1 MLARQHVADA
11 LAAPPPSISISG
23 QRIELPYQTS
33 SNDFYA
39 RFARLAGHAFDAV
52 GDDTKFEVPGN
63 DLARADEPAG
73 NMTLTM
79 DGFSRAYVKLQ
90 GSCEQAPFPGQLT
103 VGTSNYNP
111 GTNPN
116 CRPGGDQLQCLQ
128 GVSGLRS
135 SGQSPP
141 PNVLPSTQ
149 SAHVIHTVPIRPD
162 QTRTT
167 GNKPEPKQSSAK
179 PSNPV
184 QTVELTRAVPIDH
197 KLRIDFVYAI
207 NPDCSSIGLASVRVI
222 GQPDHGNIAVENGT
236 G

>member
-1 MLARQHVADA
+1 MWKSFFLRTGTRHPQYLNGFVTLDCASRQEIRVMLARQHVADA
-11 LAAPPPSISISG
+11 LAAPLPSISISG

-39 RFARLAGHAFDAV
+39 RFARLAGHTFDAV
-52 GDDTKFEVPGN
+52 ADDTKFEVPGN
-63 DLARADEPAG
+63 LARADEPAG

-79 DGFSRAYVKLQ
+79 DGFSRAYAKLQ

-162 QTRTT
+162 QTRHARPGTSPSR
-167 GNKPEPKQSSAK
+167 NKAAPSHPIQCRQS
-179 PSNPV
+179 N
-184 QTVELTRAVPIDH
+184 
-197 KLRIDFVYAI
+197 
-207 NPDCSSIGLASVRVI
+207 
-222 GQPDHGNIAVENGT
+222 
-236 G
+236 